1 MTALHFFR
9 ILLLTGFTMA
19 GCYSQTG
26 TTFRLPLLKEF
37 LSLTN
42 DQITR
47 LIQMQSD
54 YYDFIQ
60 GKNERVTQVDQE
72 ITKETN
78 KAALDSNAL
87 GVRYL
92 ELEVICREA
101 KGARSALAK
110 SNLSLLTD
118 AQKLKLKQLE
128 AAMNLGDTIYEAQ
141 YINLL
146 PGGNPNS
153 NPSLNL
159 IQRILTEPG
168 NYFYA
173 FPGCRFSSLQPEE
186 TEGTAGSSSNPSVT
200 KPQIA
205 LPKRWYP

>member
-1 MTALHFFR
+1 MTTHGFFR
-9 ILLLTGFTMA
+9 NLLLAGFTIA
-19 GCYSQTG
+19 TCFPQTG
-26 TTFRLPLLKEF
+26 VPFPLPLLKEF

-47 LIQMQSD
+47 LIQIQSD

-72 ITKETN
+72 ITRETN
-78 KAALDSNAL
+78 RAVLDSNAL

-101 KGARSALAK
+101 KGARATLAK
-110 SNLSLLTD
+110 SNLALLTD
-118 AQKLKLKQLE
+118 AQKLKLNQLE

-159 IQRILTEPG
+159 IQRILTAPS

-173 FPGCRFSSLQPEE
+173 FPGCLFSSLQPEQ
-186 TEGTAGSSSNPSVT
+186 TDGTSGNSSIPSIN
-200 KPQIA
+200 KPRIN
-205 LPKRWYP
+205 LPKRW